1 MSRERRNYR
10 KMNNFKKLI
19 ITSGVALVAAVIIF
33 VVTYIIYSNKLKQN
47 LNSSMLKAE
56 QLADLIP
63 KENADGLIEEANS
76 QIGKTIDE
84 VQANMPEIPTVEETP
99 IPIITE
105 TPTPSQTPVAVVVEE
120 KTPEFIR
127 PVEGE
132 IVRAFAKDSL
142 VYSETLKEWITHF
155 GIDIKADKTTVV
167 KAASDGVVSAIKN
180 DPRYGLTVIIEHSKG
195 FKTVYSNLLTA
206 EFVSVGEQ
214 VVSGQTVGTIGNTAN
229 FEIADDYHLH
239 FEILE
244 NDVNLD
250 PSLYIK

>member
-63 KENADGLIEEANS
+63 KEDADGLIEEANS

-84 VQANMPEIPTVEETP
+84 VQANMPEIPVVEETP
-99 IPIITE
+99 IPLITE